1 VITRVFLLNRW
12 VILQIGLRDAQEQF
26 NGVIVAGHDFA
37 IRLLDAHRRLLLSW
51 LPVRTL
57 DVS

>member
-1 VITRVFLLNRW
+1 MRVFERILNKG
-12 VILQIGLRDAQEQF
+12 VVLQIGLRDIEEQF
-26 NGVIVAGHDFA
+26 NGAVVAGHDLA
-37 IRLLDAHRRLLLSW
+37 IRLLDAHRRFLLYR